1 MSSPPCPYA
10 QIPLM
15 YAFPER
21 IWNASEMTNYS
32 GTDNLEAMAQAT
44 NYNDFLTQQVLSFSP
59 PQGRILDFGA
69 GIGTFSKYVSARGH
83 DVACLEPDSVLASR
97 LRSDGLTT
105 YESMNEIADASLDY
119 VFTLD
124 VLEHIQ
130 DDAEAAR
137 AIASKLKPG
146 GRLLVYVP
154 AFPVLYSS
162 MDKKVGHFRRY
173 RRRRLQQLIAGAGFT
188 DIRVRY
194 VDAIGFF
201 ASLAYRI
208 TDDGTGGINVRML
221 KFYDRFLFPLSR
233 LLNPLF
239 ARFLG
244 KNIMLTAY
252 RQNLAVSDR
261 PSVSAVDS

>member
-1 MSSPPCPYA
+1 MQA
-10 QIPLM
+10 
-15 YAFPER
+15 
-21 IWNASEMTNYS
+21 EMTNYS

-44 NYNDFLTQQVLSFSP
+44 NYNDFLTHQVVSFSP
-59 PQGRILDFGA
+59 TSGRILDFGA
-69 GIGTFSKYVSARGH
+69 GIGTFSKHVSARGF
-83 DVACLEPDSVLASR
+83 DVACLEPDPVLASR
-97 LRSDGLTT
+97 LRSDGLTA
-105 YESMNEIADASLDY
+105 YESMDEIPDSSLAY
-119 VFTLD
+119 VFSLD

-173 RRRRLQQLIAGAGFT
+173 RRRRLERLIAEAGFT
-188 DIRVRY
+188 DVRARY

-208 TDDGTGGINVRML
+208 TDDGTGAINIRML
-221 KFYDRFLFPLSR
+221 KFYDGFLFPLSR
-233 LLNPLF
+233 MLDPLC

-244 KNIMLTAY
+244 KNIMLTAC
-252 RQNLAVSDR
+252 RQGIPVSDR
-261 PSVSAVDS
+261 PSVSGENS